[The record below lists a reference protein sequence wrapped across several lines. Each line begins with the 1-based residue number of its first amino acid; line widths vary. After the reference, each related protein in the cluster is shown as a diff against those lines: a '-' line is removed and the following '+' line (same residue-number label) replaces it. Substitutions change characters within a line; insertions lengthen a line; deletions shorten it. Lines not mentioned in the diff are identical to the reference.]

1 MKTSKAKPGARP
13 RRKGAERRAGRSS
26 SAGTK
31 ILAAIEEATE
41 LLRSEGLSGKRLTV
55 RAYKCA
61 PALRSY
67 TPGDVVR
74 VRELLGTSQAVLAR
88 FLGVNVNTIRSWEQG
103 KRLPQPIACRFLAEI
118 ETDPAYWR
126 RRIGQ
131 EDFEIEP
138 RKSNGRERALQSWVM
153 VRADCPST

>member
-13 RRKGAERRAGRSS
+13 RQKDAERGAGRSG
-26 SAGTK
+26 SAGAK

-41 LLRSEGLSGKRLTV
+41 LLRSEGLSSKRLTV
-55 RAYKCA
+55 RTYKCA
-61 PALRSY
+61 PAVHSY
-67 TPGDVVR
+67 GPGDVIR

-103 KRLPQPIACRFLAEI
+103 KRLPQPMACRFLAEI
-118 ETDPAYWR
+118 EADLAYWR

-131 EDFEIEP
+131 EASEIEP
-138 RKSNGRERALQSWVM
+138 GKPNGHH
-153 VRADCPST
+153 